1 MATSRYINQNNQKA
15 KSLDS
20 KWLFPFL
27 IAFFFGLGAA
37 FSVGTFDYG
46 RIFAVALAVITLLLN
61 VNDAFCLIVFAFPFT
76 SMLKFTVDT
85 ISILPILYLII
96 TLKIISKNKLSIP
109 PNSLLCVCAFAVLQA
124 LGILLYETL
133 FFKIISILLCTCFVL
148 FVSNYAIDNRDTTQ
162 RLLPK
167 ASLSFAMGT
176 TLMLLL
182 SDIFPHLPTLVHPNA
197 ASMETAKRYA
207 ATVID
212 PNELAQIILI
222 AIGLLIAVM
231 PSFKSMFAK
240 LLAMAMIVYMGLTGI
255 RTNSKS
261 YAIALVALF
270 VFLMAVYIRISAKE
284 KGAGNTLLKL
294 LPVLLI
300 TAIGFILM
308 FQHIVI
314 PIFEARSQEQAG
326 FWTNRDTLW
335 VRYVNALLH
344 RFDVLLVGCGAG
356 NVTSVIRLAGGSATG
371 VPHNTYLEY
380 IIQFGVIGLI
390 LLFTA
395 WKKALA
401 SIKEKLSTYYV
412 IALAAFL
419 ITAFGISVNDND
431 CLFILLALLSLPAPP
446 ETSTIK

>member
-1 MATSRYINQNNQKA
+1 MATSRYIVQNKNEYK
-15 KSLDS
+15 DS

-27 IAFFFGLGAA
+27 IIFFSGLGAA
-37 FSVGTFDYG
+37 FSVGAFNYG

-61 VNDAFCLIVFAFPFT
+61 INDAFCLIVFAFPFT

-96 TLKIISKNKLSIP
+96 ILKIISKNKLSIP
-109 PNSLLCVCAFAVLQA
+109 PNSLLCVCAFALLQA
-124 LGILLYETL
+124 LSTLLYEAP
-133 FFKIISILLCTCFVL
+133 FFKTISILLCVCFVL
-148 FVSNYAIDNRDTTQ
+148 FISNYTGDNKDATQ

-167 ASLSFAMGT
+167 ASLSFSMGT

-182 SDIFPHLPTLVHPNA
+182 SDLFPHLPMLVHPST

-207 ATVID
+207 ATVVD

-240 LLAMAMIVYMGLTGI
+240 LLAVAMIVYMGLTGI

-261 YAIALVALF
+261 YAIALLALF
-270 VFLMAVYIRISAKE
+270 VFLMTVYIRISAKE
-284 KGAGNTLLKL
+284 KGASKTLFSL
-294 LPVLLI
+294 LPILLI
-300 TAIGFILM
+300 TTIGFILM

-344 RFDVLLVGCGAG
+344 RFDVFLIGCGAG
-356 NVTSVIRLAGGSATG
+356 NVTGVIRLAGGSTSS

-380 IIQFGVIGLI
+380 IIQFGVIGLVLI
-390 LLFTA
+390 FSA

-431 CLFILLALLSLPAPP
+431 CLFILFALLSLPLP
-446 ETSTIK
+446 ESSNRPLVQ